1 MIIKNQLNG
10 GLKTLK
16 YLMHKFALTKQGAKD
31 FIKTL
36 LMNVL
41 SNIALMI
48 PVWLL
53 YILVDDLL
61 GDGIPTD
68 HYYLFIFGSLGII
81 VALGLIYYIQY
92 HCSYFLTYKESGKRR
107 IALAERLRKLPLSF
121 FSHKD
126 LTDMTHVIMNDATAI
141 EQSFS
146 HFMPNFYGSM
156 LSTVIVMI
164 PIFITDWRMGL
175 ASLWVVPVSILIV
188 FASRKAQNYFN
199 RKKDKAD
206 LELQNNVQECIETI
220 KDLKA
225 TNSEKEYMK
234 KIKTNVRLVE
244 KFHIQSELGVA
255 LFVVTA
261 QMILKF
267 GIATTALVGSIL
279 LIGGSL
285 DMMIFFMFLLLVSR
299 FYEPMATA
307 LQNLAAINST
317 FLNIERMNEFY
328 NCPIQTGK
336 DSFIPKNYDIT
347 FDDVKFGYDKDE
359 SVINGVSFTAK
370 QGEVTALVG
379 PSGCGKSTIS
389 KLCSRFWDVDDGT
402 IKLGGE
408 VIKNIDPECLL
419 KNYSI
424 VFQDVNLFNNT
435 IMENIRIGRKDATNE
450 EVIEAAKK
458 ANCDEFVSKLPD
470 GYNTYIG
477 ENGAEL
483 SGGERQRISIARALL
498 KDAPIVLLDEATAS
512 LDAENETIVQEAISN
527 ATKGKTVIVIAHR
540 MRTIENADKVIVL
553 NEGKVVEEG
562 NPQELIKE
570 KGQFAKMVSLQK
582 EAANFNI

>member
-1 MIIKNQLNG
+1 M
-10 GLKTLK
+10 LK
-16 YLMHKFALTKQGAKD
+16 YLMHKFALTEQGAKD
-31 FIKTL
+31 FIKTMI
-36 LMNVL
+36 MNVL
-41 SNIALMI
+41 SNIALMV

-61 GDGIPTD
+61 GDGIPTS
-68 HYYLFIFGSLGII
+68 HYYLFAFGSLGII
-81 VALGLIYYIQY
+81 IALGLIYYVQY
-92 HCSYFLTYKESGKRR
+92 HYSYFLTYKESGKRR

-146 HFMPNFYGSM
+146 HFMPSFYGSM
-156 LSTVIVMI
+156 ISTVIIMI
-164 PIFITDWRMGL
+164 PIFIMDWRMGL

-188 FASRKAQNYFN
+188 FASKRAQNYFN

-225 TNSEKEYMK
+225 TNSESEYIG
-234 KIKTNVRLVE
+234 KIKKNVRLVE

-267 GIATTALVGSIL
+267 GIATTALVGSAL
-279 LIGGSL
+279 LIGGTL
-285 DMMIFFMFLLLVSR
+285 DMMVFFMFLLLVSR

-328 NCPIQTGK
+328 DCPVQTGK
-336 DSFIPKNYDIT
+336 DDFKPTNYDIT
-347 FDDVKFGYDKDE
+347 FEDVKFGYDKDE
-359 SVINGVSFTAK
+359 SIINGVSFTAK

-389 KLCSRFWDVDDGT
+389 KLCSRFWDVDSGA
-402 IKLGGE
+402 IKLDGQS
-408 VIKNIDPECLL
+408 IKEIDPECLL

-435 IMENIRIGRKDATNE
+435 ITENIRIGRKDATDE

-458 ANCDEFVSKLPD
+458 ANCDEFVSKLPN

-527 ATKGKTVIVIAHR
+527 ATKGKTVVVIAHR
-540 MRTIENADKVIVL
+540 MRTIENADRVIVL
-553 NEGKVVEEG
+553 DKGKIVDEGR
-562 NPQELIKE
+562 PSDLIE
-570 KGQFAKMVSLQK
+570 RKGEFYKMVNLQK
-582 EAANFNI
+582 ESSNFQI

>member
-1 MIIKNQLNG
+1 M
-10 GLKTLK
+10 LK

-36 LMNVL
+36 FMIVL

-61 GDGIPTD
+61 GEGIPAS

-156 LSTVIVMI
+156 ISTVIIMI
-164 PIFITDWRMGL
+164 PIFITDWRMGF

-347 FDDVKFGYDKDE
+347 FEDVKFGYDKDE
-359 SVINGVSFTAK
+359 SVINGVSCTAN
-370 QGEVTALVG
+370 QGEVTAL
-379 PSGCGKSTIS
+379 
-389 KLCSRFWDVDDGT
+389 
-402 IKLGGE
+402 GG
-408 VIKNIDPECLL
+408 
-419 KNYSI
+419 
-424 VFQDVNLFNNT
+424 
-435 IMENIRIGRKDATNE
+435 
-450 EVIEAAKK
+450 
-458 ANCDEFVSKLPD
+458 
-470 GYNTYIG
+470 
-477 ENGAEL
+477 
-483 SGGERQRISIARALL
+483 
-498 KDAPIVLLDEATAS
+498 
-512 LDAENETIVQEAISN
+512 
-527 ATKGKTVIVIAHR
+527 
-540 MRTIENADKVIVL
+540 
-553 NEGKVVEEG
+553 
-562 NPQELIKE
+562 
-570 KGQFAKMVSLQK
+570 
-582 EAANFNI
+582 

>member
-1 MIIKNQLNG
+1 M
-10 GLKTLK
+10 LK
-16 YLMHKFALTKQGAKD
+16 YLMHKFALTEQGAKD

-61 GDGIPTD
+61 GEGIPSS

-156 LSTVIVMI
+156 LSTIIVMI
-164 PIFITDWRMGL
+164 PIFIADWRMGL

-279 LIGGSL
+279 LIDGSL

-336 DSFIPKNYDIT
+336 DDFKPNNYDIT
-347 FDDVKFGYDKDE
+347 FEDVKFGYDKDE
-359 SVINGVSFTAK
+359 CVINCVSFTAK

-389 KLCSRFWDVDDGT
+389 KLCSRFWDVDKGT

-435 IMENIRIGRKDATNE
+435 IMENIRIGKKDATNE

-512 LDAENETIVQEAISN
+512 LDAENEAIVQEAISN

-540 MRTIENADKVIVL
+540 MRTIENANKVIVL

-562 NPQELIKE
+562 NPQELIK
-570 KGQFAKMVSLQK
+570 KNGQFTKMVSLQK
-582 EAANFNI
+582 ESANFNI

>member
-1 MIIKNQLNG
+1 M
-10 GLKTLK
+10 LK
-16 YLMHKFALTKQGAKD
+16 YLMHKFALTEQGAKD
-31 FIKTL
+31 FIKTMI
-36 LMNVL
+36 MNVL
-41 SNIALMI
+41 SNIALMV

-61 GDGIPTD
+61 GDGILVS
-68 HYYLFIFGSLGII
+68 HYYLFAFGSLGII
-81 VALGLIYYIQY
+81 VVLGLIYYIQY

-146 HFMPNFYGSM
+146 HFMPSFYGSM
-156 LSTVIVMI
+156 ISTVIIMI
-164 PIFITDWRMGL
+164 PIFIMDWRMGL

-188 FASRKAQNYFN
+188 FASKRAQNYFN

-225 TNSEKEYMK
+225 TNSENEYMQ
-234 KIKTNVRLVE
+234 KIKKNVRLVE

-267 GIATTALVGSIL
+267 GIATTALVGSAL
-279 LIGGSL
+279 LISGTL
-285 DMMIFFMFLLLVSR
+285 DMMVFFIFLLLVSR

-317 FLNIERMNEFY
+317 FLNIERMIEFY
-328 NCPIQTGK
+328 DCPVQTGK
-336 DSFIPKNYDIT
+336 DDFEPTNYDIT
-347 FDDVKFGYDKDE
+347 FEDVKFGYDKDE

-389 KLCSRFWDVDDGT
+389 KLCSRFWDVDSGT
-402 IKLGGE
+402 IKLDGQS
-408 VIKNIDPECLL
+408 IKEIDPECLL

-435 IMENIRIGRKDATNE
+435 IMENIRIGRKDATDE
-450 EVIEAAKK
+450 EVVEAAKK
-458 ANCDEFVSKLPD
+458 ANCDEFISKLPN

-498 KDAPIVLLDEATAS
+498 KNAPIVLLDEATAS

-527 ATKGKTVIVIAHR
+527 ATKGKTVVVIAHR

-553 NEGKVVEEG
+553 DKGKIVEEG
-562 NPQELIKE
+562 NPRDLIE
-570 KGQFAKMVSLQK
+570 RKGEFNKMVNLQK
-582 EAANFNI
+582 ESSNFQI

>member
-1 MIIKNQLNG
+1 M
-10 GLKTLK
+10 LK
-16 YLMHKFALTKQGAKD
+16 YLMHKFALTEQGAKD
-31 FIKTL
+31 FIKTMI
-36 LMNVL
+36 MNVL
-41 SNIALMI
+41 SNIALMV

-61 GDGIPTD
+61 GDGIPTS
-68 HYYLFIFGSLGII
+68 HYYLFAFGSLGII
-81 VALGLIYYIQY
+81 VVLGLIYYVQY

-146 HFMPNFYGSM
+146 HFMPSFYGSM
-156 LSTVIVMI
+156 ISTVIIMI
-164 PIFITDWRMGL
+164 PIFIIDWRMGL

-188 FASRKAQNYFN
+188 FASKRAQNYFN

-225 TNSEKEYMK
+225 TNSENEYME
-234 KIKTNVRLVE
+234 KIKKNVRLVE

-267 GIATTALVGSIL
+267 GIATTALVGSAL
-279 LIGGSL
+279 LIGGTL
-285 DMMIFFMFLLLVSR
+285 DMMVFFMFLLLVSR

-328 NCPIQTGK
+328 DCPVQTGK
-336 DSFIPKNYDIT
+336 DDFKPANYDIT
-347 FDDVKFGYDKDE
+347 FEDVKFGYDKDE

-389 KLCSRFWDVDDGT
+389 KLCSRFWDVDSGT
-402 IKLGGE
+402 IKLDGQP
-408 VIKNIDPECLL
+408 IKEIDPECLL

-435 IMENIRIGRKDATNE
+435 IMENIRIGRKDATDE

-458 ANCDEFVSKLPD
+458 ANCDEFVSKLPN

-527 ATKGKTVIVIAHR
+527 ATKGKTVVVIAHR
-540 MRTIENADKVIVL
+540 MRTIENADRVIVL
-553 NEGKVVEEG
+553 DKGKIVEEG
-562 NPQELIKE
+562 KPNDLIE
-570 KGQFAKMVSLQK
+570 RKGEFYKMINLQK
-582 EAANFNI
+582 ESSNFQI

>member
-1 MIIKNQLNG
+1 M
-10 GLKTLK
+10 LK
-16 YLMHKFALTKQGAKD
+16 YLMHKFALTEQGAKD
-31 FIKTL
+31 FIKTMI
-36 LMNVL
+36 MNVL
-41 SNIALMI
+41 SNIALMV

-61 GDGIPTD
+61 GDGILVS
-68 HYYLFIFGSLGII
+68 HYYLFAFGSLGII
-81 VALGLIYYIQY
+81 VVLGLIYYIQY

-146 HFMPNFYGSM
+146 HFMPSFYGSM
-156 LSTVIVMI
+156 ISTVIIMI
-164 PIFITDWRMGL
+164 PIFIMDWRMGL

-188 FASRKAQNYFN
+188 FASKRAQNYFN

-225 TNSEKEYMK
+225 TNSENEYMQ
-234 KIKTNVRLVE
+234 KIKKNVRLVE

-267 GIATTALVGSIL
+267 GIATTALVGSAL
-279 LIGGSL
+279 LISGTL
-285 DMMIFFMFLLLVSR
+285 DMMVFFIFLLLVSR

-317 FLNIERMNEFY
+317 FLNIERMIEFY
-328 NCPIQTGK
+328 DCPVQTGK
-336 DSFIPKNYDIT
+336 DDFEPTYYDIT
-347 FDDVKFGYDKDE
+347 FEDVKFGYDKDE

-389 KLCSRFWDVDDGT
+389 KLCSRFWDVDSGT
-402 IKLGGE
+402 IKLDGQS
-408 VIKNIDPECLL
+408 IKETDPECLL

-435 IMENIRIGRKDATNE
+435 IMENIRIGRKDATDE
-450 EVIEAAKK
+450 EVVEAAKK
-458 ANCDEFVSKLPD
+458 ANCDEFISKLPN

-498 KDAPIVLLDEATAS
+498 KNAPIVLLDEATAS

-527 ATKGKTVIVIAHR
+527 ATKGKTVVVIAHR

-553 NEGKVVEEG
+553 DKGKIVEEG
-562 NPQELIKE
+562 NPRDLIE
-570 KGQFAKMVSLQK
+570 RKGEFNKMVNLQK
-582 EAANFNI
+582 ESSNFQI

>member
-1 MIIKNQLNG
+1 M
-10 GLKTLK
+10 LK
-16 YLMHKFALTKQGAKD
+16 YLMHKFALTEQGAKD
-31 FIKTL
+31 FIKTMI
-36 LMNVL
+36 MNVL
-41 SNIALMI
+41 SNIALMV

-61 GDGIPTD
+61 GDGIPVS
-68 HYYLFIFGSLGII
+68 HYYLFVFGSLGII
-81 VALGLIYYIQY
+81 VVLGLIYYIQY

-146 HFMPNFYGSM
+146 HFMPSFYGSM
-156 LSTVIVMI
+156 ISTVIIMI
-164 PIFITDWRMGL
+164 SIFIMDWRMGL

-188 FASRKAQNYFN
+188 FASKRAQNYFN

-225 TNSEKEYMK
+225 TNSENEYMQ
-234 KIKTNVRLVE
+234 KIKKNVRLVE

-267 GIATTALVGSIL
+267 GIATTALVGSAL
-279 LIGGSL
+279 LISGTL
-285 DMMIFFMFLLLVSR
+285 DMMVFFIFLLLVSR

-317 FLNIERMNEFY
+317 FLNIERMIEFY
-328 NCPIQTGK
+328 DCPVQTGK
-336 DSFIPKNYDIT
+336 DDFKPTNYDIT
-347 FDDVKFGYDKDE
+347 FEDVKFGYDKDE

-389 KLCSRFWDVDDGT
+389 KLCSRFWDVDSGT
-402 IKLGGE
+402 IKLDGQS
-408 VIKNIDPECLL
+408 IKEIDPECLL

-435 IMENIRIGRKDATNE
+435 IMENIRIGRKDATDE
-450 EVIEAAKK
+450 EVVEAAKK
-458 ANCDEFVSKLPD
+458 ANCDEFISKLPN

-498 KDAPIVLLDEATAS
+498 KNAPIVLLDEATAS

-527 ATKGKTVIVIAHR
+527 ATKGKTVVVIAHR

-553 NEGKVVEEG
+553 DKGKIVEEG
-562 NPQELIKE
+562 NPRDLIE
-570 KGQFAKMVSLQK
+570 RKGEFNKMVNLQK
-582 EAANFNI
+582 ESSNFQI

>member
-1 MIIKNQLNG
+1 M
-10 GLKTLK
+10 LK
-16 YLMHKFALTKQGAKD
+16 YLMHKFALTEQGAKD

-92 HCSYFLTYKESGKRR
+92 HCSFFLTYKESGKRR

-156 LSTVIVMI
+156 LSTIIVMI
-164 PIFITDWRMGL
+164 PIFIADWRMGL

-279 LIGGSL
+279 LIDGSL

-347 FDDVKFGYDKDE
+347 FDDVKFGYDKNE

-562 NPQELIKE
+562 NPLELIKE

>member
-1 MIIKNQLNG
+1 M
-10 GLKTLK
+10 LK
-16 YLMHKFALTKQGAKD
+16 YLMHKFALTEQGAKD

-92 HCSYFLTYKESGKRR
+92 HCSFFLTYKESGKRR

-156 LSTVIVMI
+156 LSTIIVMI
-164 PIFITDWRMGL
+164 PIFIADWRMGL

-188 FASRKAQNYFN
+188 FVSRKAQNYFN

-336 DSFIPKNYDIT
+336 YGFIPKNYDIT
-347 FDDVKFGYDKDE
+347 FEDVKFGYDKDE

-389 KLCSRFWDVDDGT
+389 KLCSRFWDVDKGV

-435 IMENIRIGRKDATNE
+435 IMENIRIGKKDATNE
-450 EVIEAAKK
+450 EVIKAAKK

-562 NPQELIKE
+562 NPQELIK
-570 KGQFAKMVSLQK
+570 KNGQFTKMVSLQK
-582 EAANFNI
+582 ESASFNI

>member
-1 MIIKNQLNG
+1 
-10 GLKTLK
+10 
-16 YLMHKFALTKQGAKD
+16 
-31 FIKTL
+31 
-36 LMNVL
+36 
-41 SNIALMI
+41 MI

-61 GDGIPTD
+61 GEGISTD
-68 HYYLFIFGSLGII
+68 HYYLFTFGSLGII

-92 HCSYFLTYKESGKRR
+92 HCSFFLTYKESGKRR

-156 LSTVIVMI
+156 LSTIIVMI
-164 PIFITDWRMGL
+164 PIFIADWRMGL

-199 RKKDKAD
+199 RKKDRAD

-285 DMMIFFMFLLLVSR
+285 NMMIFFMFLLLVSR

-347 FDDVKFGYDKDE
+347 FEDVKFGYDKDE

-389 KLCSRFWDVDDGT
+389 KLCSRFWDVDKGV

-450 EVIEAAKK
+450 EVKEAAKK

-562 NPQELIKE
+562 NPQELIK
-570 KGQFAKMVSLQK
+570 KNGQFTKMVSLQK
-582 EAANFNI
+582 ESASFNI

>member
-1 MIIKNQLNG
+1 M
-10 GLKTLK
+10 LK
-16 YLMHKFALTKQGAKD
+16 YLMHKFALTEQGAKD

-61 GDGIPTD
+61 GEGIPAS

-156 LSTVIVMI
+156 LSTVIIMI
-164 PIFITDWRMGL
+164 PIFIADWRMGL

-225 TNSEKEYMK
+225 TNSEKEYMA

-336 DSFIPKNYDIT
+336 DSFIPKNYDIS
-347 FDDVKFGYDKDE
+347 FEDVKFGYDKDE

-370 QGEVTALVG
+370 QGDVTALVG

-450 EVIEAAKK
+450 EVKEAAKK

-562 NPQELIKE
+562 NPQELIK
-570 KGQFAKMVSLQK
+570 KNGQFAKMVSLQK
-582 EAANFNI
+582 ESANFNI

>member
-1 MIIKNQLNG
+1 M
-10 GLKTLK
+10 LK
-16 YLMHKFALTKQGAKD
+16 YLMHKFALTEQGAKD

-164 PIFITDWRMGL
+164 PIFIADWRMGL

-188 FASRKAQNYFN
+188 FVSRKAQNYFN

-336 DSFIPKNYDIT
+336 YGFIPKNYDIT
-347 FDDVKFGYDKDE
+347 FEDVKFGYDKDE

-389 KLCSRFWDVDDGT
+389 KLCSRFWDVDKGV

-435 IMENIRIGRKDATNE
+435 IMENIRIGKKDATNE
-450 EVIEAAKK
+450 EVIKAAKK

-562 NPQELIKE
+562 NPQELIK
-570 KGQFAKMVSLQK
+570 KNGQFTKMVSLQK
-582 EAANFNI
+582 ESASFNI

>member
-1 MIIKNQLNG
+1 MLN
-10 GLKTLK
+10 
-16 YLMHKFALTKQGAKD
+16 YLMHKFALTEQGAKD

-61 GDGIPTD
+61 GEGIPAS

-156 LSTVIVMI
+156 FSTVIVMI
-164 PIFITDWRMGL
+164 PIFIADWRMGL

-225 TNSEKEYMK
+225 TNSEKEYMN

-408 VIKNIDPECLL
+408 VIKNIEPECLL

-512 LDAENETIVQEAISN
+512 LDAENETIFQEAISN

-562 NPQELIKE
+562 NPQELIK
-570 KGQFAKMVSLQK
+570 KNGQFTKMVSLQK
-582 EAANFNI
+582 ESANFNI

>member
-1 MIIKNQLNG
+1 M
-10 GLKTLK
+10 LK
-16 YLMHKFALTKQGAKD
+16 YLMHKFALTEQGAKD

-61 GDGIPTD
+61 GEGIPAN

-92 HCSYFLTYKESGKRR
+92 HCSFFLTYKESGKRR

-126 LTDMTHVIMNDATAI
+126 LTDMTHVIMNDATTI

-156 LSTVIVMI
+156 ISTVIVMI
-164 PIFITDWRMGL
+164 PIFIIDWRMGL

-234 KIKTNVRLVE
+234 KIKKNVRLVE

-255 LFVVTA
+255 LFVVSA

-267 GIATTALVGSIL
+267 GIATSALVGSIL
-279 LIGGSL
+279 LIDGSL

-336 DSFIPKNYDIT
+336 DDFKPNNYDIT
-347 FDDVKFGYDKDE
+347 FEDVKFGYDKNE

-389 KLCSRFWDVDDGT
+389 KLCSRFWDVDKGA

-470 GYNTYIG
+470 AYNTYIG

-562 NPQELIKE
+562 NPQELIK
-570 KGQFAKMVSLQK
+570 KNGQFTKMVSLQK
-582 EAANFNI
+582 ESASFNL

>member
-1 MIIKNQLNG
+1 M
-10 GLKTLK
+10 LK
-16 YLMHKFALTKQGAKD
+16 YLMHRFALTEQGAKD

-156 LSTVIVMI
+156 ISTVIVMI
-164 PIFITDWRMGL
+164 PIFIIDWRMGI

-234 KIKTNVRLVE
+234 KIKKNVRLVE

-255 LFVVTA
+255 LFVVSA

-389 KLCSRFWDVDDGT
+389 KLCSRFWDVDKGA

-562 NPQELIKE
+562 NPQELIK
-570 KGQFAKMVSLQK
+570 KNGQFTKMVSLQK
-582 EAANFNI
+582 ESANFNI

>member
-1 MIIKNQLNG
+1 M
-10 GLKTLK
+10 LK
-16 YLMHKFALTKQGAKD
+16 YLMRKFALTEQGAKD

-36 LMNVL
+36 IMNVL

-61 GDGIPTD
+61 GDGIPTS
-68 HYYLFIFGSLGII
+68 HFYLFIFGSLGII
-81 VALGLIYYIQY
+81 VALVLIYYFQY

-126 LTDMTHVIMNDATAI
+126 LTDMTHVIMNDATVI

-156 LSTVIVMI
+156 ISTVIIMI
-164 PIFITDWRMGL
+164 PIFITDWRMGF

-206 LELQNNVQECIETI
+206 LDLQNNVQECIETI

-267 GIATTALVGSIL
+267 GIATTSLVGSIL
-279 LIGGSL
+279 LINGSL
-285 DMMIFFMFLLLVSR
+285 NMMVFFMFLLLVSR

-336 DSFIPKNYDIT
+336 DDFKPNNYDIS
-347 FDDVKFGYDKDE
+347 FENVKFGYDKDE
-359 SVINGVSFTAK
+359 SVINGVSFIAK

-389 KLCSRFWDVDDGT
+389 KLCSRFWDVDSGV
-402 IKLGGE
+402 IKLDGE

-470 GYNTYIG
+470 GYGTYIG

-553 NEGKVVEEG
+553 NEGKVAEEG
-562 NPQELIKE
+562 NPQELIKKNGE
-570 KGQFAKMVSLQK
+570 FAKMVSLQK
-582 EAANFNI
+582 ESANFNI

>member
-1 MIIKNQLNG
+1 M
-10 GLKTLK
+10 LK
-16 YLMHKFALTKQGAKD
+16 YLMRKFALTEQGAKD

-61 GDGIPTD
+61 GAGIPAS

-81 VALGLIYYIQY
+81 AALALIYYFQY

-156 LSTVIVMI
+156 ISTVIIMI
-164 PIFITDWRMGL
+164 PIFITDWRMGF

-285 DMMIFFMFLLLVSR
+285 DMMVFFMFLLLVSR

-328 NCPIQTGK
+328 NCPIQSGK
-336 DSFIPKNYDIT
+336 DDFKPNNYDIT
-347 FDDVKFGYDKDE
+347 FENVKFGYDKDE
-359 SVINGVSFTAK
+359 SVINGVSFIVK

-389 KLCSRFWDVDDGT
+389 KLCSRFWDVDSGA
-402 IKLGGE
+402 IKLDGE

-450 EVIEAAKK
+450 EVIEAARK
-458 ANCDEFVSKLPD
+458 ANCDEFVSRLPD
-470 GYNTYIG
+470 GYGTYIG

-562 NPQELIKE
+562 NPQELIKKNGE
-570 KGQFAKMVSLQK
+570 FAKMVSLQK
-582 EAANFNI
+582 ESANFNI

>member
-1 MIIKNQLNG
+1 M
-10 GLKTLK
+10 LK
-16 YLMHKFALTKQGAKD
+16 YLMHKFALTEQGAKD

-61 GDGIPTD
+61 GEGIPAS

-92 HCSYFLTYKESGKRR
+92 HCSFFLTYKESGKRR

-156 LSTVIVMI
+156 LSTIIVMI
-164 PIFITDWRMGL
+164 PIFIADWRMGL
-175 ASLWVVPVSILIV
+175 ASLWVVPISILIV

-234 KIKTNVRLVE
+234 KIKKNVRLVE

-279 LIGGSL
+279 LIDGSL

-336 DSFIPKNYDIT
+336 DDFKPNNYDIT
-347 FDDVKFGYDKDE
+347 FEDVKFGYDKDE

-389 KLCSRFWDVDDGT
+389 KLCSRFWDVDKGT

-450 EVIEAAKK
+450 DVIEAAKK

-540 MRTIENADKVIVL
+540 MRTIENADKVIIL
-553 NEGKVVEEG
+553 NEGKVAEEG
-562 NPQELIKE
+562 NPQELIK
-570 KGQFAKMVSLQK
+570 KNGQFTKMVSLQK
-582 EAANFNI
+582 ESANFNI

>member
-1 MIIKNQLNG
+1 
-10 GLKTLK
+10 
-16 YLMHKFALTKQGAKD
+16 MHKFALTEQGAKD

-61 GDGIPTD
+61 GEGIPAS

-92 HCSYFLTYKESGKRR
+92 HCSFFLNYKESGKRR

-156 LSTVIVMI
+156 ISTIIVMI
-164 PIFITDWRMGL
+164 PIFIADWRMGL

-328 NCPIQTGK
+328 NYPIQTGK
-336 DSFIPKNYDIT
+336 DDFKPNNFDIT
-347 FDDVKFGYDKDE
+347 FENAKFGYDKDE

-408 VIKNIDPECLL
+408 AIKNIDPECLL

-553 NEGKVVEEG
+553 NEGKVVEED
-562 NPQELIKE
+562 NPQELIK
-570 KGQFAKMVSLQK
+570 KNGQFAKMVSLQK